1 VVEAG
6 NSDERLGEVAREARE
21 RAIMQRVES
30 PETRMHG
37 AFEKLF
43 STEQGEGAE
52 GQGQSGRDNDSEV
65 VQGVP
70 AGCSDGDTHRDTR
83 SSHGAVAV
91 GLVVSGTEGSLGSC
105 PSPSQGKGRETAAA
119 AAAASYSS
127 GARVS
132 SSRGSFTG
140 GFFGSTV
147 PAAAAAAA
155 ARADRGGARQQPQQ
169 QRQQQLHTTPDKSIV
184 ERLVSMG
191 FGKKAA
197 SDALAETRNDCARA
211 IEMLTAVDGELASQM
226 EGLGFETERVRKALF
241 KSNNDPVVALEM
253 LTGRGGECRFRI
265 EIFGLRVRIQGSGFR
280 IQGPGFIDQGPEISK
295 SDA

>member
-43 STEQGEGAE
+43 STEHGEGAE
-52 GQGQSGRDNDSEV
+52 GQGQTSRDDDNEV

-70 AGCSDGDTHRDTR
+70 AGCRDGDTHPDARA
-83 SSHGAVAV
+83 SQGAVAV
-91 GLVVSGTEGSLGSC
+91 GLVVPGTDGSLGSC
-105 PSPSQGKGRETAAA
+105 PSPSQSQGGETAAA
-119 AAAASYSS
+119 AAGSAAASSS
-127 GARVS
+127 SSARVS
-132 SSRGSFTG
+132 SSRGSFAG
-140 GFFGSTV
+140 GFFGSTA

-155 ARADRGGARQQPQQ
+155 ARANRGGARQQPQQ
-169 QRQQQLHTTPDKSIV
+169 QRQLQQHTTPDKIIV

-253 LTGRGGECRFRI
+253 LTGRGGKC
-265 EIFGLRVRIQGSGFR
+265 GV
-280 IQGPGFIDQGPEISK
+280 
-295 SDA
+295 